1 MATTKPLYPAAQ
13 TNAPELVTLRF
24 RLQYTSADKADFQLP
39 AGSIASNTHTSTG
52 LYTLTLNE
60 WFPVFV
66 GGTAT
71 VMTAIAG
78 AATADLRVSLDVAG
92 YVPSTGVLTY
102 NVVGQDGTSGL
113 EDVPDNDWVYFEL
126 TFCRRSNMTPVGAL
140 T

>member
-1 MATTKPLYPAAQ
+1 MANSRVLYPGPL
-13 TNAPELVTLRF
+13 TNEGNLVTLRF
-24 RLQYTSADKADFQLP
+24 RLQYTSADKADFVVP
-39 AGSIASNTHTSTG
+39 AGAIASNTHTSTG

-60 WFPVFV
+60 FYPVFV
-66 GGTAT
+66 GGHAT

-102 NVVGQDGTSGL
+102 NVVGQDGTSAL

-126 TFCRRSNMTPVGAL
+126 TFARRSTGAP
-140 T
+140 TGAIA